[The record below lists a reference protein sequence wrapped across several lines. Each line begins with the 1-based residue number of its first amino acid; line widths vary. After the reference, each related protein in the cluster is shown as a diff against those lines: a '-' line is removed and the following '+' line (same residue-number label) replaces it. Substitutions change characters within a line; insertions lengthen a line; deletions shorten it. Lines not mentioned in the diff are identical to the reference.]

1 MGTKQRQVPMIQT
14 VQKTVEVPQVQYID
28 KVVDVPVTKQRQ
40 VPMIQT
46 VQKTVE
52 VPQIEFVDNHI
63 HIPVHK
69 HRHVHVEN
77 VAQKFVDVPQIQFV
91 DNHVH
96 IPVQKHRHVPM
107 IMKIQKP
114 VEVPVL
120 ETVEKIVDVPVI
132 KQVEVPQIQTVEK
145 VVEIP
150 QVGENLSGQTRHKTT
165 SLQPIKQQAP
175 AEVVQVVEQG
185 PPMPAEKTTALV
197 EVAQAPVMFQQ
208 PVVEVA
214 PMTIQQPAVEIAAP
228 VYTQIQ
234 QPNVVT
240 VQQPAMSTFN
250 MLDTNHDGVITRSE
264 FMQAAPVITGT
275 AAPLTAAP
283 VYTTGSASI
292 APVTTGSASLAP
304 ANMIVQP
311 YTTTVGG
318 YDMTA
323 QGLFNQMDTNHDGV
337 ISRSEMAGWRI
348 S

>member
-1 MGTKQRQVPMIQT
+1 MG
-14 VQKTVEVPQVQYID
+14 
-28 KVVDVPVTKQRQ
+28 
-40 VPMIQT
+40 
-46 VQKTVE
+46 
-52 VPQIEFVDNHI
+52 
-63 HIPVHK
+63 
-69 HRHVHVEN
+69 
-77 VAQKFVDVPQIQFV
+77 
-91 DNHVH
+91 
-96 IPVQKHRHVPM
+96 

-120 ETVEKIVDVPVI
+120 ETVEKIVDVPEI
-132 KQVEVPQIQTVEK
+132 QTIERHVEVPYVQTVEK
-145 VVEIP
+145 VVEVP
-150 QVGENLSGQTRHKTT
+150 QIGENLSGQTRHKTT

-197 EVAQAPVMFQQ
+197 EVAQAPMTIQQ
-208 PVVEVA
+208 PVVEMIQQ
-214 PMTIQQPAVEIAAP
+214 PMTIQQPSVEIAAP
-228 VYTQIQ
+228 VYTQVQ

-275 AAPLTAAP
+275 AAPITAAP

-304 ANMIVQP
+304 ANVITGVVQP

-318 YDMTA
+318 YDTSA
-323 QGLFNQMDTNHDGV
+323 AGLFNQIDTNHDGV

-348 S
+348 G